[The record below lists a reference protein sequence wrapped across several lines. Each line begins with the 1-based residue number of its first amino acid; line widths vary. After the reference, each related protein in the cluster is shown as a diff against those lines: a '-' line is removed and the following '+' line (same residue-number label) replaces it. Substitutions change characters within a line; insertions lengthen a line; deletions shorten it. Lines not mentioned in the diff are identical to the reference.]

1 MRLLSGAA
9 LLALL
14 GPALLAAAPALADGH
29 DHDHAEDS
37 AHEHCVVTIENT
49 GEAALSPGVWLVHHD
64 RDALWGPGLAADARI
79 ELLAE
84 TGANTTALTI
94 AEDDHRAMA
103 IPAIPPGNSVSFE
116 FENEPEGAFLST
128 INKLMDSNDSFVG
141 IANERLFSERGEPVL
156 EEWELLAFDAGTE
169 ENEPRGGGFEAGQ
182 PDVTRGLANV
192 DNGQPTE
199 GGMITENNPQ
209 YDNTPQALLTV
220 RCETV
225 DVSHAEAVAIRE
237 AGGDPYAAD
246 ADAADTGAHAA
257 GAEHEHCE
265 GTITYL
271 GGAVL
276 SQGVAL
282 VHHDRDALWGPGL
295 SADASIEL
303 LAETG
308 NPGDPSE
315 RAGAA
320 YALPTLLPGA
330 SAHFSFDNDAGD
342 GVYLST
348 INKLMDSND
357 SFVGVA
363 NVRLLTDRDEP
374 VLETFDLLAWDA
386 GTEENEPLGGGFE
399 AGQPDVAR
407 GADNVDNGTPTE
419 GGVITE
425 NNPQYGNQPQARLTL
440 RCEAVAMSHADAAAL
455 TNAGGDPFAAGDE
468 GADMPSDPDAETPD
482 EPSDA
487 DDHAHEDGET
497 DAMPSEPQQDGDAD
511 MPAESSDA
519 DDGET
524 DAMPSEP
531 QQDGDAEMPA
541 EPSDADDGEMDAMPS
556 EPQQDGDAEMPAE
569 PSDADDGETDAMP
582 SEDDDATAPR
592 VGTGLAPDGDGG
604 QTLAILLA
612 LAAAVATL
620 GGATLA
626 VRKVRR

>member
-49 GEAALSPGVWLVHHD
+49 GEAALSPGVWLVHHH
-64 RDALWGPGLAADARI
+64 RDALWGHGLAADARI

-94 AEDDHRAMA
+94 AEGDHRAMA

-192 DNGQPTE
+192 DNGTPTE
-199 GGMITENNPQ
+199 DGVITENNPQ
-209 YDNTPQALLTV
+209 YDNAPQALLTV

-237 AGGDPYAAD
+237 AGGDPYA

-295 SADASIEL
+295 SANASIEL

-308 NPGDPSE
+308 NPGDLPDQQAS
-315 RAGAA
+315 
-320 YALPTLLPGA
+320 YAIPTLTPGA
-330 SAHFSFDNDAGD
+330 SARFSFDNDAGD

-419 GGVITE
+419 GGLITE
-425 NNPQYGNQPQARLTL
+425 NNPQYDNTPQARLTL
-440 RCEAVAMSHADAAAL
+440 RCEAVAMSHADAATL
-455 TNAGGDPFAAGDE
+455 TNAGGDPFATGDE
-468 GADMPSDPDAETPD
+468 GADMPSEPDAEMPA

-487 DDHAHEDGET
+487 DDHAHEDDDHDHPHE
-497 DAMPSEPQQDGDAD
+497 
-511 MPAESSDA
+511 
-519 DDGET
+519 DGET

-556 EPQQDGDAEMPAE
+556 EPQDGDAEMPAE

-582 SEDDDATAPR
+582 SEDDAAAAPR
-592 VGTGLAPDGDGG
+592 VGTGLAPADDRNGG

-612 LAAAVATL
+612 LAAAVAAL

-626 VRKVRR
+626 VRRARR

>member
-1 MRLLSGAA
+1 MRARTLRKTMRLLSGAA

-37 AHEHCVVTIENT
+37 AHEHCVVMIENT

-64 RDALWGPGLAADARI
+64 RDALWAHGQPANARV
-79 ELLAE
+79 ELLVE

-94 AEDDHRAMA
+94 AEGHHRAMA

-141 IANERLFSERGEPVL
+141 IANEHLFSERGEPVL
-156 EEWELLAFDAGTE
+156 QEWELLAFDAGTE

-192 DNGQPTE
+192 DNGTPTE
-199 GGMITENNPQ
+199 DGVITENNPQ

-246 ADAADTGAHAA
+246 ASDDDTGAHAA

-265 GTITYL
+265 VAIANL

-276 SQGVAL
+276 SGGVAL

-308 NPGDPSE
+308 NPGDLPE

-320 YALPTLLPGA
+320 YDIPTLLPGA
-330 SAHFSFDNDAGD
+330 SARFSFDNDAGD

-363 NVRLLTDRDEP
+363 NVRLLTDTDEP

-399 AGQPDVAR
+399 AGQPDIAR
-407 GADNVDNGTPTE
+407 GADNVDNGAPTE

-468 GADMPSDPDAETPD
+468 DADMPSEPDA
-482 EPSDA
+482 DA
-487 DDHAHEDGET
+487 DAMDDE
-497 DAMPSEPQQDGDAD
+497 MPSEPQQDA
-511 MPAESSDA
+511 
-519 DDGET
+519 
-524 DAMPSEP
+524 
-531 QQDGDAEMPA
+531 
-541 EPSDADDGEMDAMPS
+541 
-556 EPQQDGDAEMPAE
+556 DAEMPAE

-582 SEDDDATAPR
+582 SDGDAEMPAEPSDAMDDETDAMPSEPQQDGDAETPAETPDADDGETDAMPSEDDAAAAPR
-592 VGTGLAPDGDGG
+592 VGTGLAPTDGGG

-612 LAAAVATL
+612 LAAAVAAL

-626 VRKVRR
+626 VRRSRR

>member
-1 MRLLSGAA
+1 MRARTLRKTMRLLTGAA

-14 GPALLAAAPALADGH
+14 GPALLAAAPALADDH
-29 DHDHAEDS
+29 DHTHAEDS

-64 RDALWGPGLAADARI
+64 RDALWGHGLAADARI
-79 ELLAE
+79 ELLVE

-94 AEDDHRAMA
+94 AEGDHRAMA

-141 IANERLFSERGEPVL
+141 IANEHLFSERGEPVL

-192 DNGQPTE
+192 DNGEPTE
-199 GGMITENNPQ
+199 DGVITENNPQ

-225 DVSHAEAVAIRE
+225 DVSHAEAVAIGE

-246 ADAADTGAHAA
+246 ADEADMGAHAA

-265 GTITYL
+265 VAIANL

-276 SQGVAL
+276 SGGVAL

-308 NPGDPSE
+308 NPGDLPDQQAS
-315 RAGAA
+315 
-320 YALPTLLPGA
+320 YAIPTLTPGA
-330 SAHFSFDNDAGD
+330 SARFSFDNDAGD

-407 GADNVDNGTPTE
+407 GADNVDNGAPTE
-419 GGVITE
+419 DGVITE

-468 GADMPSDPDAETPD
+468 GADMPSDPDAETPA

-487 DDHAHEDGET
+487 
-497 DAMPSEPQQDGDAD
+497 M
-511 MPAESSDA
+511 

-524 DAMPSEP
+524 DEMPSEP

-556 EPQQDGDAEMPAE
+556 
-569 PSDADDGETDAMP
+569 
-582 SEDDDATAPR
+582 DDDAETPAETPDAMQTEGSAEDDSAAAPR

-612 LAAAVATL
+612 LAAAVAAL

-626 VRKVRR
+626 VRRARR